1 MIYLT
6 YVATEVCLILCALL
20 ILTRIN
26 GNLASEDT
34 VREMRKF
41 VYAYIITVVTDMVW
55 ALTEGGYI
63 ATPRVLNALDNAISL
78 SAVMMG
84 SFYWFCFVNH
94 RLNTGYISSNKR
106 RTLLEIPAFIAVAV
120 NLVSVF
126 TGWTFYIDA
135 GGHYMRG
142 KAFFIQLAVTYLYVL
157 IPTIYS
163 TVRAF
168 KTKNK
173 RHRTEYMLY
182 ATYMLPALITGFLED
197 LLPGIPVLYLSTYV
211 VINYLFITMLDR
223 QISKDAMTGLNNR
236 RSFDDYLEKVIGEAS
251 EKKPV
256 TIFMMDVNGF
266 KQINDAYGHV
276 VGDDTLKLVAE
287 CLKKVA
293 SKYGMFACRYGGDE
307 FSFVKSKNQSDE
319 NEIIDA
325 VREELKVAQKNTE
338 RNFEVTISI
347 GYATCQMKDYSV
359 KELIALADGYLYKD
373 KQKYKNELSLSGGG

>member
-236 RSFDDYLEKVIGEAS
+236 RSFDDYLEKVVGEAS

-319 NEIIDA
+319 NEIIEA
-325 VREELKVAQKNTE
+325 VREELKAAQKTSA
-338 RNFEVTISI
+338 RGFKVTISI
-347 GYATCQMKDYSV
+347 GYATCKMKDYDI

-373 KQKYKNELSLSGGG
+373 KQRHKNELGL